1 MDYGYDTRTPEQR
14 RKDCTERIEEH
25 LAFKRYPE
33 ATAELEGF
41 LAECRDSICWAEDM
55 LKEQQARLKE
65 YQARLET
72 ALAWDKLVRD
82 FITQQEK

>member
-14 RKDCTERIEEH
+14 RKDYTERIEAH

-41 LAECRDSICWAEDM
+41 LADCREDVRWAEVM
-55 LKEQQARLKE
+55 LKEQQVRLKVQ
-65 YQARLET
+65 QARLET

>member
-14 RKDCTERIEEH
+14 RKDYTERIEDH

-33 ATAELEGF
+33 AITELEEF
-41 LAECRDSICWAEDM
+41 LADCRRDVRWAEAT
-55 LKEQQARLKE
+55 LKEH
-65 YQARLET
+65 QARLET
-72 ALAWDKLVRD
+72 ALAWDKMVRD